1 MSNFAKNSF
10 KAASIIA
17 LIAMLGANL
26 AACSSTAVASSNGSD
41 FKELNPKDFDCPV
54 PKYDEYGYSNNKA
67 IKSAPMVG
75 MGYYPPPTSPV
86 PVIFAE
92 KSAPPPPPPPP
103 PPAPP
108 PPLVE
113 RKTQVKTNLV
123 VDTPVQRA
131 VTEKEATPNV
141 GAADSIVVTGSKA
154 TGYPNPVVYPNKPDE
169 FEKYPHYQ
177 INGVKQTAT
186 EPVSTFAMET
196 DTASYSTARR
206 TINDGSLPA
215 NDSIRVEEFLNYFK
229 YNYQLPKDKSA
240 PFSTNVSIVPSPWNE
255 DKKIIHIGL
264 QGYKIDPENRP
275 PLNIV
280 FLLDV
285 SGSMQSEDK
294 LPLAK
299 RSIRALASSLN
310 ANDHVSMVVYA
321 GASGTVLKPTK
332 GDNKKAIVCALEAL
346 EAGGSTAGA
355 EGIELAYKTA
365 KMNFKKDAINRVVL
379 MTDGDFNVGIDD
391 PDALEDLIEQKRK
404 EGVYLSVLGFGDGN
418 YRDDMMQALAQ
429 KGNGIAAYIDTFAE
443 AKKVLYD
450 EFTSSMFPIANDVKA
465 QIEFNPAQ
473 VSQYRL
479 IGYETRKLNQ
489 EDFNNDKIDAGEIG
503 AGHQVT
509 ALYEI
514 TLKGAKSDIDPLRY
528 QEAKAPIEDKG
539 SELGYLKLRYKLPG
553 SNVSKLIERP
563 LTKSDMVSNINNAK
577 PSTKLALAVAGFAQ
591 LLRNDPWIGKFGFDD
606 VINLGEA
613 ATEDDAFGYSQEFL
627 DLVKEAK
634 SNSKE

>member
-1 MSNFAKNSF
+1 MSQFAKKF
-10 KAASIIA
+10 TKAVSILAVIG
-17 LIAMLGANL
+17 LLGSNL
-26 AACSSTAVASSNGSD
+26 AACSSTAIAGSITTE
-41 FKELNPKDFDCPV
+41 FKELNPKDFDCPK
-54 PKYDEYGYSNNKA
+54 PKVSEYDGGYYSAK
-67 IKSAPMVG
+67 KSAPTFIQRAVADKAA
-75 MGYYPPPTSPV
+75 PPPEPIKELA
-86 PVIFAE
+86 VIP
-92 KSAPPPPPPPP
+92 APPPPPPPP
-103 PPAPP
+103 PPPVEPP
-108 PPLVE
+108 PPPPPVE
-113 RKTQVKTNLV
+113 LM
-123 VDTPVQRA
+123 
-131 VTEKEATPNV
+131 
-141 GAADSIVVTGSKA
+141 VVTGSKVSP
-154 TGYPNPVVYPNKPDE
+154 PNPYVYPTKPE
-169 FEKYPHYQ
+169 QNEKFPHYE
-177 INGVKQTAT
+177 INGVKQTAQ

-206 TINDGSLPA
+206 TIMDGYMPSI
-215 NDSIRVEEFLNYFK
+215 DSIRIEEFLNYFK
-229 YNYQLPKDKSA
+229 YKYQLPKDKST
-240 PFSTNVSIVPSPWNE
+240 PFSTSVSIVPSPWNS

-264 QGYKIDPENRP
+264 QGYKIDPDKRP

-321 GASGTVLKPTK
+321 GASGTVLEPTK

-365 KMNFKKDAINRVVL
+365 KKNFKKDAINRVIL

-391 PDALEDLIEQKRK
+391 PKALEGFIEKKRN

-418 YRDDMMQALAQ
+418 YRDDTMQALAQ

-465 QIEFNPAQ
+465 QVEFNPSM
-473 VSQYRL
+473 VSEWRL
-479 IGYETRKLNQ
+479 VGYETRKLNR

-514 TLKGAKSDIDPLRY
+514 TLKGAKSSIDPLRY
-528 QEAKAPIEDKG
+528 QDEKAPIAGKG
-539 SELGYLKLRYKLPG
+539 NEYGYLKLRYKLPG
-553 SNVSKLIERP
+553 SDTSKLIERP
-563 LTKSDMVSNINNAK
+563 ITNTDLVNELANAK

-591 LLRNDPWIGKFGFDD
+591 ILRNDPWIGQFGYDD
-606 VINLGEA
+606 VIELGEA
-613 ATEDDAFGYSQEFL
+613 ATEDDAFGYSREFL
-627 DLVKEAK
+627 GLVKQAK
-634 SNSKE
+634 SQSKE